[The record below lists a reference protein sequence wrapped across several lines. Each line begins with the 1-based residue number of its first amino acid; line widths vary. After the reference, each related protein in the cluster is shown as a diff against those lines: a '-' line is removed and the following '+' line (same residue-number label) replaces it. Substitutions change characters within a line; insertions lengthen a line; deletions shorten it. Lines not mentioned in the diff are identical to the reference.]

1 MHSRKDKLMSKNN
14 TFTVNLTKKGL
25 FSGLYNSIWLHDE
38 SLEYELF
45 EYQEKLENKY
55 DKTINVDF
63 SVNFKEYL
71 EKIAEAYIN
80 CFETEFTNSKW
91 ELKLVQ
97 SPMYY
102 NYDTDWIVL
111 DWINAPDNAEERFNN
126 FIEDIKS
133 KNEFNPFD
141 EFEYHTIYDSYR
153 GYEILPEIAIYE
165 DSFGVPIGYDKNYE
179 PILQKENIIKNPD
192 GTETIEY
199 IEVKTP

>member
-1 MHSRKDKLMSKNN
+1 MSKTN
-14 TFTVNLTKKGL
+14 TFTVNLTQEGL

-38 SLEYELF
+38 SLDYEILSY
-45 EYQEKLENKY
+45 EEKLENKY
-55 DKTINVDF
+55 KKKISVDF

-71 EKIAEAYIN
+71 EKIAKVYIN
-80 CFETEFTNSKW
+80 CFENEFQNSKW

-133 KNEFNPFD
+133 NNEFNPFD
-141 EFEYHTIYDSYR
+141 EFEYYTIYDSYR

-165 DSFGVPIGYDKNYE
+165 DSFGVPIGYDKKAE
-179 PILQKENIIKNPD
+179 PILQKEKIIKNPD

-199 IEVKTP
+199 IEVTNP

>member
-1 MHSRKDKLMSKNN
+1 MTKSN
-14 TFTVNLTKKGL
+14 TFTVNLTEKGL
-25 FSGLYNSIWLHDE
+25 FSGLYNTIWLHDE

-55 DKTINVDF
+55 HKNINVDF
-63 SVNFKEYL
+63 SVDFKEYL
-71 EKIAEAYIN
+71 EKIAEVYIN
-80 CFETEFTNSKW
+80 YFQNEFSNSKW

-102 NYDTDWIVL
+102 NYDTDWIIL

-133 KNEFNPFD
+133 NNDFNPFD
-141 EFEYHTIYDSYR
+141 EFEYYTIYESYR

-165 DSFGVPIGYDKNYE
+165 DSFGVPLGYDENYE

-199 IEVKTP
+199 TEVTNP

>member
-1 MHSRKDKLMSKNN
+1 MSQTN
-14 TFTVNLTKKGL
+14 TFNVNLTQKGL

-38 SLEYELF
+38 SLEYEILTY
-45 EYQEKLENKY
+45 EEKLENKY
-55 DKTINVDF
+55 KKKISVDF
-63 SVNFKEYL
+63 SVNFKKYL
-71 EKIAEAYIN
+71 EKIAEVYIN
-80 CFETEFTNSKW
+80 CFENEFQNSKW

-133 KNEFNPFD
+133 TNDFNPFD
-141 EFEYHTIYDSYR
+141 EFEYYTIYESYR

-165 DSFGVPIGYDKNYE
+165 DSFGVPIGFDKNAE
-179 PILQKENIIKNPD
+179 PFLQKENIIKNPD

-199 IEVKTP
+199 TEVTKP

>member
-1 MHSRKDKLMSKNN
+1 MSKTN
-14 TFTVNLTKKGL
+14 TFTVNLTQKGL

-38 SLEYELF
+38 SLEYEILTY
-45 EYQEKLENKY
+45 EEKLENKY
-55 DKTINVDF
+55 KKKIRVDF

-71 EKIAEAYIN
+71 EKIAEIYIN
-80 CFETEFTNSKW
+80 YFENEFSNSKW

-126 FIEDIKS
+126 FVEDIKS
-133 KNEFNPFD
+133 NNEFNTFD
-141 EFEYHTIYDSYR
+141 EFEYYTIYDSYH

-165 DSFGVPIGYDKNYE
+165 DSFGVPLGYDENCE

-199 IEVKTP
+199 IEVTNP

>member
-1 MHSRKDKLMSKNN
+1 MPKSN
-14 TFTVNLTKKGL
+14 TFTVNLTEKGL

-38 SLEYELF
+38 SLDYELF

-55 DKTINVDF
+55 QKTINVDF

-80 CFETEFTNSKW
+80 CFEKEFTNSKW

-133 KNEFNPFD
+133 NNEFNPFD

-165 DSFGVPIGYDKNYE
+165 DSFGVPLGYDNNYE

-199 IEVKTP
+199 IEVTNP

>member
-1 MHSRKDKLMSKNN
+1 MTKSN
-14 TFTVNLTKKGL
+14 TFTVNLTEKGL

-38 SLEYELF
+38 SLDYEILSY
-45 EYQEKLENKY
+45 EEKLENKY
-55 DKTINVDF
+55 KKKIRVNF

-71 EKIAEAYIN
+71 EKIAEVYIN
-80 CFETEFTNSKW
+80 YFENEFSNSKW

-111 DWINAPDNAEERFNN
+111 DWVNAPDNAEERFNN
-126 FIEDIKS
+126 HLDGIKS
-133 KNEFNPFD
+133 DDDEYPFND
-141 EFEYHTIYDSYR
+141 FEIYTIYDSY
-153 GYEILPEIAIYE
+153 GGHEILHEIAQFE
-165 DSFGVPIGYDKNYE
+165 DWSGVPLGYDENYE

-199 IEVKTP
+199 IEVTNP

>member
-1 MHSRKDKLMSKNN
+1 MTKSN
-14 TFTVNLTKKGL
+14 TFTINLTQKGL
-25 FSGLYNSIWLHDE
+25 FSGLYNTIWLHDE

-45 EYQEKLENKY
+45 DYQEKLENKY
-55 DKTINVDF
+55 HKDISVDF

-71 EKIAEAYIN
+71 EKIAEVYIN
-80 CFETEFTNSKW
+80 YFENEFSNSKW

-102 NYDTDWIVL
+102 NYDTDWIIL
-111 DWINAPDNAEERFNN
+111 DWVNAPDNAEERFNN

-133 KNEFNPFD
+133 NNELNPFD
-141 EFEYHTIYDSYR
+141 EFEYYTIYDSYH

-165 DSFGVPIGYDKNYE
+165 DSFGVPLGYDENYE

-199 IEVKTP
+199 IEVTQQ

>member
-1 MHSRKDKLMSKNN
+1 MSNN
-14 TFTVNLTKKGL
+14 TFTVNLTQKGL

-38 SLEYELF
+38 SLEYEILTY
-45 EYQEKLENKY
+45 EEKLENKY
-55 DKTINVDF
+55 KKKIRVDF

-71 EKIAEAYIN
+71 EKIAEVYIN
-80 CFETEFTNSKW
+80 CFENEFQNSKW

-102 NYDTDWIVL
+102 NYDTDWIIL

-133 KNEFNPFD
+133 NNEFNPFD
-141 EFEYHTIYDSYR
+141 EFEYHTIYNSYL

-165 DSFGVPIGYDKNYE
+165 DSFGVPLGYDENYE
-179 PILQKENIIKNPD
+179 PILQKENIIKNHD

-199 IEVKTP
+199 IEVTQP